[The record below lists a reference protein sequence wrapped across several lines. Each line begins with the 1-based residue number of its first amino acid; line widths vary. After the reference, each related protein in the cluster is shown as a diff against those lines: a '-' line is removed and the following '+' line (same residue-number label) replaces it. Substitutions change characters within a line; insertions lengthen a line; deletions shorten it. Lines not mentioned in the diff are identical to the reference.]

1 MYITEKSN
9 SLAILT
15 KLKEII
21 DIKLIIHLLGIGRC
35 LRKWSACRESNEDQS
50 SVPYNL
56 CKSQSSM
63 AAACDPH
70 TQEAKTNDP

>member
-1 MYITEKSN
+1 MEKSN

-70 TQEAKTNDP
+70 TQEAKTKDP